1 MNLLPAEA
9 RQSRTPGE
17 RAGAPGRV
25 RIFWRT
31 LPIALTLAMIGLD
44 VNVLRTRLEG
54 ARSDR
59 DRLGTLIG
67 EREGL
72 EERLVADRERLRQL
86 RVAEGRL
93 ARWDE
98 ERFLLPEL
106 LRGLSV
112 AIPDAVVLEEIR
124 REGPDFRVTGRGDS
138 ASVVA
143 RAVDALSGMERV
155 RDLELLWVERVDGA
169 AGLEEQRFALAGAL
183 RFASREPQPFETVET
198 APRDRERYR

>member
-1 MNLLPAEA
+1 MNLLPAAA
-9 RQSRTPGE
+9 RQDRTSGK
-17 RAGAPGRV
+17 RAGASGRV
-25 RIFWRT
+25 RIFWGT
-31 LPIALTLAMIGLD
+31 LAIALTLAMIGFD
-44 VNVLRTRLEG
+44 VNVLRTRLHG

-59 DRLGTLIG
+59 DRLGALIA

-72 EERLVADRERLRQL
+72 EERLVADRERLREL

-112 AIPDAVVLEEIR
+112 AVPGAVVLEEVR

-143 RAVDALSGMERV
+143 KAVDAFSGMERV
-155 RDLELLWVERVDGA
+155 GDLELLWVERVDGA
-169 AGLEEQRFALAGAL
+169 AGGEEQRFALAGSL
-183 RFASREPQPFETVET
+183 RFASREPQPFETVEA